1 MSSLLNTKGKHLLS
15 PQPEPQNTK
24 RCRAIYVVESP
35 GGTMRETD
43 PAAFHRPRFSNMSAT
58 QGKSN
63 EVRFPKI
70 VEPDPGPTTGSLAA
84 SYPLRPA
91 ASRQRTYQPQQK
103 EEQDEDHATLY
114 LYTNHDLSQQ
124 HLSTLSVREK
134 LRKGI
139 AMGFANTLAH
149 TNATQD
155 VLQQGSQGSPGLQPM
170 DTMTISE
177 MMTKMDTH
185 YHMMPDLSR
194 LHSKGVSNRKIAE
207 MVNQELIDTAPG
219 ATGRA
224 EFLRKRSQHIKAR
237 EVPVRVASE
246 RLHVI
251 TGTANNNRYAPFPM
265 LDLHPERLMRVEP
278 FPNKNDTPL
287 IAPLN
292 SEGLMAWLEWACRRF
307 GYWKLELD
315 SLHFKHDMVRNK
327 MLKRSVSLG
336 THSPESVEIADTV
349 DALKLDARKG
359 SITLYEANV
368 TCGSPLQQQRWTWF
382 KIVKPLLDIKGPV
395 PEKYGAG
402 DATMVFAIPTS
413 KIKKIKEEW
422 DPPLAVPRAKSQEPS
437 QQDASAQL
445 GDFGRLNLES
455 YTQET
460 TRQLTL
466 EWRYSEKG
474 IPTFAVTPHPWFMKK
489 FPPDFLWIEDAP
501 IYSADE
507 SWWDQLGE
515 KAISDRDHWH
525 YVQALMSGDICLVEA
540 KSKKGGKW
548 IKVAP
553 QVPKGNTGRASM
565 SSPGVGNYQSKM
577 ALAASGL
584 RNEIQ

>member
-1 MSSLLNTKGKHLLS
+1 
-15 PQPEPQNTK
+15 
-24 RCRAIYVVESP
+24 
-35 GGTMRETD
+35 
-43 PAAFHRPRFSNMSAT
+43 MSAT
-58 QGKSN
+58 QRKSN
-63 EVRFPKI
+63 EAKVPKI
-70 VEPDPGPTTGSLAA
+70 VEPDPGPTTGSFAA

-91 ASRQRTYQPQQK
+91 ASRQRTYPQQQ
-103 EEQDEDHATLY
+103 EEERDEAQATLY
-114 LYTNHDLSQQ
+114 RYSNHDLSQQ

-139 AMGFANTLAH
+139 AMGFANNLAR
-149 TNATQD
+149 TNATQE
-155 VLQQGSQGSPGLQPM
+155 VLQQGPQGNPGPQPM
-170 DTMTISE
+170 DTMTISG
-177 MMTKMDTH
+177 MMMKMDVYH
-185 YHMMPDLSR
+185 HMMPELSR
-194 LHSKGVSNRKIAE
+194 LHSKGVSNRKGVE
-207 MVNQELIDTAPG
+207 MVNHELINNAAG

-224 EFLRKRSQHIKAR
+224 EFLKKRSQHIRAR

-251 TGTANNNRYAPFPM
+251 TGSANNNRYAPFPV
-265 LDLHPERLMRVEP
+265 LDLPSERLMRVEP
-278 FPNKNDTPL
+278 FPNKNYSSL
-287 IAPLN
+287 IVPLN
-292 SEGLMAWLEWACRRF
+292 SEGLIAWLEWACRRF

-336 THSPESVEIADTV
+336 THSPVSAEIADSL

-395 PEKYGAG
+395 PEKYHTA

-422 DPPLAVPRAKSQEPS
+422 DPPLAVPQAKSQGSS
-437 QQDASAQL
+437 QQDAFAHL

-455 YTQET
+455 YTQEA

-501 IYSADE
+501 NYSADE
-507 SWWDQLGE
+507 SWWDRLGE

-548 IKVAP
+548 TKVAP
-553 QVPKGNTGRASM
+553 QVSKGNAGRTSM
-565 SSPGVGNYQSKM
+565 SNPGVGNHQSKT
-577 ALAASGL
+577 AWAASGL
-584 RNEIQ
+584 RNEVQRD

>member
-1 MSSLLNTKGKHLLS
+1 MVSLLNTKGKRLLS
-15 PQPEPQNTK
+15 PRPEPKNTK

-35 GGTMRETD
+35 GGTMRETA
-43 PAAFHRPRFSNMSAT
+43 PAAFHRPRFSNMSTT
-58 QGKSN
+58 QRKSN
-63 EVRFPKI
+63 EAKIPKI
-70 VEPDPGPTTGSLAA
+70 VEPAPEPTTGRFAA
-84 SYPLRPA
+84 SVPLRPA
-91 ASRQRTYQPQQK
+91 ASRQRPYPPQQE

-114 LYTNHDLSQQ
+114 RYTNHDLSQQ

-139 AMGFANTLAH
+139 AMGFANNLAH

-155 VLQQGSQGSPGLQPM
+155 VLQQGSQGSPGPQPM
-170 DTMTISE
+170 DTMTISG
-177 MMTKMDTH
+177 MMTKMDMH

-194 LHSKGVSNRKIAE
+194 LHSKGVNNRKVAE
-207 MVNQELIDTAPG
+207 MVNNELINSAPG

-224 EFLRKRSQHIKAR
+224 EFLKKRSQHIKAR
-237 EVPVRVASE
+237 EVPV
-246 RLHVI
+246 L
-251 TGTANNNRYAPFPM
+251 
-265 LDLHPERLMRVEP
+265 
-278 FPNKNDTPL
+278 
-287 IAPLN
+287 
-292 SEGLMAWLEWACRRF
+292 
-307 GYWKLELD
+307 
-315 SLHFKHDMVRNK
+315 
-327 MLKRSVSLG
+327 
-336 THSPESVEIADTV
+336 

-382 KIVKPLLDIKGPV
+382 KIVKPVLDIIGPV
-395 PEKYGAG
+395 PEKYRTG

-413 KIKKIKEEW
+413 KIEKIKEEW
-422 DPPLAVPRAKSQEPS
+422 GPPLAVSQAKSQGSS

-455 YTQET
+455 YTQEA

-501 IYSADE
+501 TYSADE
-507 SWWDQLGE
+507 SWWDRLGE

-525 YVQALMSGDICLVEA
+525 YVQALISGDICLVEA

-553 QVPKGNTGRASM
+553 QVPQGNTGRTSM
-565 SSPGVGNYQSKM
+565 SNPGVGNYQSKTSG
-577 ALAASGL
+577 AASGL
-584 RNEIQ
+584 RNEIQRA